1 MARADHPGAP
11 LQPRA
16 AWSAWDGPNELT
28 QIRSLLLLSTCLC
41 APALAAAQ
49 DIAQETAAPTSIVL
63 DEIVLS
69 AGLTSSAA
77 DAYGRSYTVL
87 TAEELDRRGLT
98 TVQDALR
105 AVPGV
110 AVSDGGAGAT
120 QVRIRGGEGNHTLI
134 LIDGIEAAGGADEY
148 MLSGLETDNVDR
160 IEVLRGPQ
168 SVFYGSNASAGV
180 INIITDKGEP
190 GLHYGGRVGLGD
202 GASASARVSQRSDRG
217 GIALSLSATDDH
229 GYDLSDDRGEK
240 DGINRK
246 TVGLSGDWAVTDD
259 LTLGTA
265 LRWSKERY
273 DYDALSFAATNAD
286 NYVVDDGTLFS
297 DRRETQGGV
306 WAEYAMAGGRV
317 IHRLDLQRSDFRQ
330 SHENGPETTGR
341 TTKLKYRLSYGL
353 DGQPVAEAR
362 HLLNFLAERQS
373 DESSAAPGFDR
384 DLTAFALEY
393 RGFLDNGLDIQA
405 GLRRDDNEVFGD
417 FTSWNLGL
425 SWQVPDRPLRLH
437 ASAGRALVNPSHY
450 ELYVNDSFTAGNPNL
465 RPETNRGVDIGIEY
479 QLPDDRGNVDLTW
492 FRERMDDEITY
503 AYGAAPDGRATYV
516 NQSGESPREGVELT
530 GRVQA
535 TPDLLVALNYTY
547 LDARNPDGSV
557 ETRRPRHELGLS
569 ATYAFAQGA
578 GSTTVDFRH
587 VSGNYDTQ
595 FWGAYPVREMDAYN
609 VVNVSTSYD
618 LTDNLRLTGR
628 VVNLFDQD
636 HSDVWGF
643 ATRGRTAYL
652 GLSAKW

>member
-1 MARADHPGAP
+1 M
-11 LQPRA
+11 
-16 AWSAWDGPNELT
+16 N

-49 DIAQETAAPTSIVL
+49 DIAQDTAAPTSIVL

-69 AGLTSSAA
+69 AGLTPSAA

-110 AVSDGGAGAT
+110 AVSNGGAGAT

-190 GLHYGGRVGLGD
+190 GLHYGGRVELGD

-229 GYDLSDDRGEK
+229 GYDLSGDGGER

-246 TVGLSGDWAVTDD
+246 TVGLSGDWAATDE
-259 LTLGTA
+259 LTVGTT
-265 LRWSKERY
+265 LRWSRERY
-273 DYDALSFAATNAD
+273 DYDAESQYDPAIGE
-286 NYVVDDGTLFS
+286 VVDGDGNVVTGPDGYVYDAPGLFS

-330 SHENGPETTGR
+330 SHENGPETTGK

-384 DLTAFALEY
+384 DLTAVALEY

-437 ASAGRALVNPSHY
+437 ASAGRALVNPSYY
-450 ELYVNDSFTAGNPNL
+450 ELYANDAYTAGNPKL

-479 QLPDDRGNVDLTW
+479 QLPDDRGTVDLTW

-547 LDARNPDGSV
+547 LDARTSAGAV
-557 ETRRPRHELGLS
+557 ALRRPRHELGLS

-587 VSGNYDTQ
+587 VSGNYDQQ
-595 FWGAYPVREMDAYN
+595 FWGAYPVRELDAYN
-609 VVNVSTSYD
+609 VVNVATSYD
-618 LTDNLRLTGR
+618 LTDNLRVTGR